1 MTPNTP
7 ILQLIAKG
15 SYVDEENTSHGK
27 EKYICTAYTVALS
40 REALNKYNDDIEID
54 PIEDPDA
61 FDAKGDDYLEI
72 RCARDNAKANFKAWI
87 CGALGIDTIGVTVT
101 QNVSE
106 IFTVTQILPLPL
118 E

>member
-1 MTPNTP
+1 MTPNTQ

-15 SYVDEENTSHGK
+15 SYIDEVKTNHGK
-27 EKYICTAYTVALS
+27 EKYLCTVYSVALS
-40 REALNKYNDDIEID
+40 GEALNKYNDFEVD

-61 FDAKGDDYLEI
+61 FDAKGNDYLEI
-72 RCARDNAKANFKAWI
+72 RCARDNARVNFKAWI
-87 CGALGIDTIGVTVT
+87 CGALGIDTVGVTIT

-106 IFTVTQILPLPL
+106 IFTVTQILPL

>member
-1 MTPNTP
+1 MTPKTP

-15 SYVDEENTSHGK
+15 SYVDEVNTSHGK
-27 EKYICTAYTVALS
+27 EKYICTVYTVALS
-40 REALNKYNDDIEID
+40 GEALNKYNEDIEVD

-72 RCARDNAKANFKAWI
+72 RYARDNAKANFKAWI
-87 CGALGIDTIGVTVT
+87 CGALGIDTVGVTIT

-106 IFTVTQILPLPL
+106 IFTVTQIKPL

>member
-1 MTPNTP
+1 MTPNTQ

-15 SYVDEENTSHGK
+15 SYIDKSNTNHGK
-27 EKYICTAYTVALS
+27 EKNLCTVYAVALS
-40 REALNKYNDDIEID
+40 SEALDKYNDDVEVD

-61 FDAKGDDYLEI
+61 FCARGDDYLEI

-87 CGALGIDTIGVTVT
+87 CGALGIDTIGVTIM

-106 IFTVTQILPLPL
+106 IFTATQIVPL

>member
-7 ILQLIAKG
+7 ILRLIAKG
-15 SYVDEENTSHGK
+15 SYIDEVKTNHGK
-27 EKYICTAYTVALS
+27 EKYLCTVYSVALS
-40 REALNKYNDDIEID
+40 GEALNKYNDDVEVD
-54 PIEDPDA
+54 PIENPDA

-72 RCARDNAKANFKAWI
+72 RYARDNAKANFKAWI
-87 CGALGIDTIGVTVT
+87 CGALGIDTVGVTIT

-106 IFTVTQILPLPL
+106 IFTVTQIKPL